1 MAIRKMINYVW
12 LAEKGTG
19 WWFCFGTVVKTW
31 LQVSNLGDYG
41 EFDPVA
47 WGLGNCAVSVTIH
60 N

>member
-1 MAIRKMINYVW
+1 MINYVW